1 MFVLSV
7 ADSNRDAN
15 RLTQFLLEQ
24 QPRATTL
31 VTTYLRILPQLGIW
45 PILISELGSV
55 ESGALFT
62 LKCMMQTHP
71 FILIFASYLAS
82 IPFFGYMLRIAE
94 MPVARADPSLPTYT
108 YANAM
113 WNAYITIATGKT
125 WQLDQLFTVY

>member
-1 MFVLSV
+1 M
-7 ADSNRDAN
+7 
-15 RLTQFLLEQ
+15 
-24 QPRATTL
+24 
-31 VTTYLRILPQLGIW
+31 
-45 PILISELGSV
+45 